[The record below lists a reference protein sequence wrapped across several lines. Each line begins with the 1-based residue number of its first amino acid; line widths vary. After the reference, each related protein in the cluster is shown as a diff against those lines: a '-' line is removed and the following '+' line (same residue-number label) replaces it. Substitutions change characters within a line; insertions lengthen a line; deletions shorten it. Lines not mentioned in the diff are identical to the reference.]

1 MLDKSTILGPHTFIS
16 ITMSKTIILVHGYGF
31 DQRTWDP
38 LEIAFDGFKTI
49 RFSLPGFGSDTPK
62 DSYTI
67 ASLAKHYWEQI
78 DSALHPKVHLTGH
91 SMGGYVCIE
100 MAAQQ
105 PSRVA
110 SLSLLH
116 SHVFEDSVEKKAQRT
131 ATVADIK
138 ANGRSSIA
146 HKMIPSFFADAPGFK
161 PLVDALVA
169 RGMSYEDPAWYY
181 GAQAMRDRA
190 DHAETLTNLQAPVLM
205 MSGLKD
211 VAVPSDL
218 VYRQASLASKNTL
231 ILYEGVGHLGMYEKT
246 AEMICD
252 LIKFYNSVEAGQIG

>member
-1 MLDKSTILGPHTFIS
+1 
-16 ITMSKTIILVHGYGF
+16 MSKTIILIHGYGF

-38 LEIAFDGFKTI
+38 VEIAFDGFHTI
-49 RFSLPGFGSDTPK
+49 RFSLPGFGSETPQ

-67 ASLAKHYWEQI
+67 ASLAKQYWEQI
-78 DSALHPKVHLTGH
+78 DPAIHPNVHLTGH

-116 SHVFEDSVEKKAQRT
+116 SHVFEDSAEKKAQRT
-131 ATVADIK
+131 ATVEDIK
-138 ANGRSSIA
+138 ANGHSGIA
-146 HKMIPSFFADAPGFK
+146 HKMIPSFFADAAGST
-161 PLVDALVA
+161 PLVEALVA

-190 DHAETLTNLQAPVLM
+190 DHTATLTNLQVPVLM
-205 MSGLKD
+205 ISGLKD
-211 VAVPSDL
+211 VAVPVDL
-218 VYRQASLASKNTL
+218 IYRQAFLSSKNTL
-231 ILYEGVGHLGMYEKT
+231 ILYEGVGHMGMYEKT
-246 AEMICD
+246 AQMICD
-252 LIKFYNSVEAGQIG
+252 LIKFYTQAKAS

>member
-1 MLDKSTILGPHTFIS
+1 
-16 ITMSKTIILVHGYGF
+16 MSKTIILVHGYGF

-38 LEIAFDGFKTI
+38 VEIAFDGFHTI
-49 RFSLPGFGSDTPK
+49 RFSLPGFGSKTPS

-67 ASLAKHYWEQI
+67 ASLAKQYWEQI
-78 DSALHPKVHLTGH
+78 DPAQHPKVHLTGH

-105 PSRVA
+105 PGRVA

-116 SHVFEDSVEKKAQRT
+116 SHVFEDSAEKKAQRT

-138 ANGRSSIA
+138 ANGHSGIA
-146 HKMIPSFFADAPGFK
+146 HKMIPSFFADAPGCV

-169 RGMSYEDPAWYY
+169 RGMSYEAPAWYY

-190 DHAETLTNLQAPVLM
+190 DHSETLTNLKVPVLM
-205 MSGLKD
+205 ISGMKD
-211 VAVPSDL
+211 VAVPVEL
-218 VYRQASLASKNTL
+218 IYRQASLPSNNTL
-231 ILYEGVGHLGMYEKT
+231 LLYEGVGHMGMYEKT
-246 AEMICD
+246 AQMICD
-252 LIKFYNSVEAGQIG
+252 LITFYKSADADK

>member
-1 MLDKSTILGPHTFIS
+1 
-16 ITMSKTIILVHGYGF
+16 MSKTIILVHGYGF

-38 LEIAFDGFKTI
+38 VEIAFDGFQTI
-49 RFSLPGFGSDTPK
+49 RFSLPGFGSETPK
-62 DSYTI
+62 VSYTI
-67 ASLAKHYWEQI
+67 ATLAKQYWEQI
-78 DSALHPKVHLTGH
+78 DPAIHPKVHLTGH

-138 ANGRSSIA
+138 SNGHSGIA
-146 HKMIPSFFADAPGFK
+146 HKMIPSFFADAPAST
-161 PLVDALVA
+161 PLIDALVA

-181 GAQAMRDRA
+181 GAEAMRDRA
-190 DHAETLTNLQAPVLM
+190 DHGVTLTNLQVPVLM
-205 MSGLKD
+205 ISGMKD
-211 VAVPSDL
+211 VAVPADL
-218 VYRQASLASKNTL
+218 IYRQASLASKNTL
-231 ILYEGVGHLGMYEKT
+231 ILYEGVGHMGMYEKT
-246 AEMICD
+246 AQMICD
-252 LIKFYNSVEAGQIG
+252 LITFYSHAEAGQ